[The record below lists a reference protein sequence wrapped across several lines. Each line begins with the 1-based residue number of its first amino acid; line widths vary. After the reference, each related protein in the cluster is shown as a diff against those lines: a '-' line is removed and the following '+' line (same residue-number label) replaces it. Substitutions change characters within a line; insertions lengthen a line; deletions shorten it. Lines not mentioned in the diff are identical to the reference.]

1 MRSIRF
7 RLITVFTIV
16 IIVVNLTLG
25 IVALNMFSKRVT
37 QSTFDELQTLVTAEA
52 KHVQSVRKN
61 EIDRLASL
69 ARNPLLTR
77 NDIPWEDKVSFF
89 EQEAQSAGYKAFVL
103 ADRTGSGRTLTS
115 DGDIVQVEN
124 ETFYRQALQG
134 QANVSDVIIRQ
145 SETDMIFAVPV
156 IENEQITGVFYGIY
170 DGMLLSTL
178 INETNYG
185 ETGYAYILNSEG
197 TTIGHGNKDLVLT
210 KDNVIANAKTNNAL
224 DGLAQIMQ
232 KRILQR
238 ETGYD
243 KYIYV

>member
-1 MRSIRF
+1 M
-7 RLITVFTIV
+7 
-16 IIVVNLTLG
+16 
-25 IVALNMFSKRVT
+25 A
-37 QSTFDELQTLVTAEA
+37 TAEA

-69 ARNPLLTR
+69 AHNPLLTR
-77 NDIPWEDKVSFF
+77 NDIPWEDKVRFF

-156 IENEQITGVFYGIY
+156 IENEQITGVFMGS
-170 DGMLLSTL
+170 MMVCS
-178 INETNYG
+178 
-185 ETGYAYILNSEG
+185 S
-197 TTIGHGNKDLVLT
+197 VL
-210 KDNVIANAKTNNAL
+210 
-224 DGLAQIMQ
+224 
-232 KRILQR
+232 
-238 ETGYD
+238 
-243 KYIYV
+243 